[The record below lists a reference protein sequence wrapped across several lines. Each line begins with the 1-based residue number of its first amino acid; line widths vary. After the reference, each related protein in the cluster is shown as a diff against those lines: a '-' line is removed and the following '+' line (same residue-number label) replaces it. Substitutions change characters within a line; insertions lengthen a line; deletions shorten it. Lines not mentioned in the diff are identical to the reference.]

1 MYQTIIY
8 EAEGKI
14 AWIRLNRPEKLNAFT
29 ADLNSEIGQAL
40 REAGSDPRIRAV
52 VITGEGRAFCSGED
66 LGSVSENTD
75 HGEILRKR
83 YNPMVMELYQCEKP
97 VIAAVNGVAAG
108 AGMSLA
114 LACDF
119 RLVSDKASF
128 IQSFI
133 HVGLIPDAGN
143 MFFLPRLIGQAKAL
157 ELALL
162 GEKVSA
168 EEALRLGLATRIIPH
183 ESWEEGVRLFADR
196 AAALPTAAAGLI
208 KKQLK
213 DCWELNLNDY
223 LEEDAKGQRMA
234 GLTRDHQEGVQAFLE
249 KRKAAFIGM

>member
-8 EAEGKI
+8 EAEGKV

-29 ADLNSEIGQAL
+29 AELNSEIGQAL
-40 REAGSDPRIRAV
+40 REAGSDPRIRAI

-75 HGEILRKR
+75 HGEILRTR
-83 YNPMVMELYQCEKP
+83 YNPMVMELYHCQKP

-128 IQSFI
+128 VQSFI

-162 GEKVSA
+162 GEKVTAS
-168 EEALRLGLATRIIPH
+168 EAFRLGLATKVIPH
-183 ESWEEGVRLFADR
+183 ESWEEAVRLFADR

-213 DCWELNLNDY
+213 DCWELNLADY
-223 LEEDAKGQRMA
+223 LEEDAKGQRTA